1 MNSNEMPEFQS
12 IWDEAKG
19 YIERGDYD
27 KAVEIYKYILIRYA
41 ENAVAV
47 EYANAH
53 LGDILL
59 TLGQTE
65 LGLYHIKKALSYDL
79 DNPRYHYLLGFVHYI
94 RYEWENAIQE
104 YKLAFDKEPWNR
116 EYLHALGEA
125 VFNAG
130 DKKTG
135 LEYLHEVAPFYPDN
149 SGMLAELATAYMSLG
164 DIENARLYAEKA
176 VATRPDDIMALAVL
190 KKTYVLGSGPG
201 NVTTS

>member
-1 MNSNEMPEFQS
+1 MNDDMVPELDDLWWEANEHVN
-12 IWDEAKG
+12 
-19 YIERGDYD
+19 RGDFD
-27 KAVEIYKYILIRYA
+27 KAVEIYRYILIRYVDNSLA
-41 ENAVAV
+41 NEN
-47 EYANAH
+47 ANAH

-59 TLGQTE
+59 TLGQTD

-149 SGMLAELATAYMSLG
+149 SGMLAELATAYISLG
-164 DIENARLYAEKA
+164 DRTLAREYAEEA
-176 VATRPDDIMALAVL
+176 VRTNPTDIMAHAVL
-190 KKTYVLGSGPG
+190 RKTYVLGSGPG

>member
-1 MNSNEMPEFQS
+1 MTDGMAHELDDLWQEANEHVNRGKFH
-12 IWDEAKG
+12 EA
-19 YIERGDYD
+19 I
-27 KAVEIYKYILIRYA
+27 EIYKYILVRYSDNNLA
-41 ENAVAV
+41 N

-104 YKLAFDKEPWNR
+104 YKVALEKEPWNG
-116 EYLHALGEA
+116 EYLLALGEA

-135 LEYLHEVAPFYPDN
+135 LEYLHKAAPFYPDN

-164 DIENARLYAEKA
+164 DIGNARLYAEKA
-176 VATRPDDIMALAVL
+176 VAIRPDDIMARAVL
-190 KKTYVLGSGPG
+190 KKTYVLGSGAS
-201 NVTTS
+201 NATTS